1 MKSNEAIEWARRVY
15 PDVRE
20 ITQLQLANAYM
31 SGIMKGT
38 SDAQES
44 ALNIISGIDYTGKA
58 TDQSRNADT
67 QEINKYVEI

>member
-1 MKSNEAIEWARRVY
+1 MKSNEAIEWAKRVY

-44 ALNIISGIDYTGKA
+44 ALKIVDYTGKA
-58 TDQSRNADT
+58 TDQSRNFDNK
-67 QEINKYVEI
+67 EINKYIEV

>member
-1 MKSNEAIEWARRVY
+1 MRSKESIEWARRVY

-20 ITQLQLANAYM
+20 ITQLQLANAYV

-38 SDAQES
+38 NDAQES
-44 ALNIISGIDYTGKA
+44 ALEIVSGIDYTGKS

-67 QEINKYVEI
+67 QEINKYMEA